1 MTITAYEKR
10 TKEEFRKELLD
21 VLSKILGEMKK
32 ANAYRKDANFLKEK
46 NNTQTSII
54 IETLFER
61 LGIDNIDKDKKR

>member
-32 ANAYRKDANFLKEK
+32 SNAYRKDAN
-46 NNTQTSII
+46 
-54 IETLFER
+54 ER
-61 LGIDNIDKDKKR
+61 L